1 MENAILLSDRG
12 DGNLMD
18 NMNSIPWHALDI
30 TAKESIKEYFG
41 IDVDS
46 DIFSPMVDYAFKRIF
61 TADEERSKIALID
74 FLNSVLEFEDANNIV
89 DLTVINSQIPVDI
102 ITRKKAI
109 FDIRVKFNHGEQ
121 AIVEMQL
128 SSQSGFKKRS
138 QYIISK
144 AYTSQNLAGLD
155 YTDLK
160 KCYLVC
166 VTNFVLWENKS
177 DFISDYRYRD
187 NKGVDL
193 SDDETIIFIELPKI
207 DRVLNKPVSE
217 MTNIEMWAV
226 FFRYVTDK
234 SKREILNQIIGRKA
248 GIEMA
253 AQVLTE
259 ISKDER
265 ERVQYESELIFDLDY
280 RTGMNSA
287 RREGETMGEDK
298 GIRKVAR
305 NLLIMGLPLE
315 QISTGTGLPVDEIKK
330 LNANL

>member
-1 MENAILLSDRG
+1 
-12 DGNLMD
+12 MD
-18 NMNSIPWHALDI
+18 NSNGITWRTLDI
-30 TAKESIKEYFG
+30 TAKESIKAYFG

-46 DIFSPMVDYAFKRIF
+46 DIFSPMVDYAFKRVF

-74 FLNSVLEFEDANNIV
+74 FLNSVLEYKDTRSIV
-89 DLTVINSQIPVDI
+89 DLTVINSEIPVDI

-109 FDIRVKFNHGEQ
+109 FDIRVKFNDGEQ

-144 AYTSQNLAGLD
+144 AYTSQDLAGLD
-155 YTDLK
+155 YTALR

-166 VTNFVLWENKS
+166 VTNFVLWDDKPE
-177 DFISDYRYRD
+177 FINDYRYRD
-187 NKGVDL
+187 KMGLDL

-234 SKREILNQIIGRKA
+234 SKREILNQIINRKA

-280 RTGMNSA
+280 RTGMNNA
-287 RREGETMGEDK
+287 RREGKEEGLIEGEVKGEVK
-298 GIRKVAR
+298 GILKVAR
-305 NLLIMGLPLE
+305 NLLKLGMTSDQVSL
-315 QISTGTGLPVDEIKK
+315 GTGLSIDEI
-330 LNANL
+330 NNLKTGI